1 MRLFKGVCHFSSVFD
16 SKTLSLYM
24 LRRVHTHCIIGF
36 FSLAALSIS
45 AESGFIGVMALAAS
59 SAGSGDERRDLAQC
73 YHLCI
78 RGEVFAHTHIQAP
91 ARTPREPKGAM

>member
-1 MRLFKGVCHFSSVFD
+1 MYVH
-16 SKTLSLYM
+16 
-24 LRRVHTHCIIGF
+24 RVHTHCIIGF

-78 RGEVFAHTHIQAP
+78 RGEVFAHTHKRH